1 MRLTDQKEGPRFLL
15 RLPGTQDQREM
26 YVDVAAE
33 GRLRST
39 HDLTAFLPTELAKA
53 PSRELKRYVAPLSAD
68 ELGLEL
74 LIEMEGACAATGAT
88 AEAAFW
94 RVQQEV
100 LHAQQE
106 EARRERE
113 KGDEE

>member
-1 MRLTDQKEGPRFLL
+1 
-15 RLPGTQDQREM
+15 
-26 YVDVAAE
+26 
-33 GRLRST
+33 
-39 HDLTAFLPTELAKA
+39 
-53 PSRELKRYVAPLSAD
+53 
-68 ELGLEL
+68 
-74 LIEMEGACAATGAT
+74 MEGACAATGAT

>member
-1 MRLTDQKEGPRFLL
+1 MKIL
-15 RLPGTQDQREM
+15 RAEM

>member
-1 MRLTDQKEGPRFLL
+1 MLCT
-15 RLPGTQDQREM
+15 
-26 YVDVAAE
+26 A
-33 GRLRST
+33 RSR
-39 HDLTAFLPTELAKA
+39 DAFRRGLAKA